1 MQKSYE
7 VFLVFL
13 TISHTLYQIIVHL
26 DTLTEHSRELLWK
39 ELDFD

>member
-1 MQKSYE
+1 MQKPYE
-7 VFLVFL
+7 VFWIFL
-13 TISHTLYQIIVHL
+13 TMLHTLYQIIVHL